1 MEWEKWLPMP
11 MNKQVVL
18 LMAHYGCNMAAIEQK
33 YIRLRTELSS
43 EQYDVVLLFNVND
56 KSLLE
61 ETPCVDKICIYDL
74 QDINALQYEPICPN
88 LLPGSCHFPV
98 LRFFL
103 DHPTYTYYWF
113 IEYDVEFTGTWD
125 ILMDAY
131 FANNAD
137 FIASHL
143 RYYLE
148 DTKWEWWTRDNDVG
162 FPLEE
167 CLKAFHP
174 ICRYSNMALTHIHHY
189 QSAGHSAHSELLIPT
204 CLYHAG
210 YRLLDMGGCGSFVEK
225 GYENRFY
232 VCNEHVNTMR
242 YRPCFSKVIPV
253 GGQQRAIL
261 FHPVKNIVR

>member
-1 MEWEKWLPMP
+1 MEWEKWLPIH

-18 LMAHYGCNMAAIEQK
+18 LMTHYGCNMAAIEQK
-33 YIRLRTELSS
+33 YRRLREELSS
-43 EQYDVVLLFNVND
+43 ERYDVVLLFNVND

-137 FIASHL
+137 FIASHIL
-143 RYYLE
+143 YYHE
-148 DTKWEWWTRDNDVG
+148 DPSWYWWTHYNRVG
-162 FPLEE
+162 YPMEQSIR
-167 CLKAFHP
+167 AFHP
-174 ICRYSNMALTHIHHY
+174 ICRYSYNALEYVHKY
-189 QSAGHSAHSELLIPT
+189 QMDGYSAHSELLIPT
-204 CLYHAG
+204 CLYHG
-210 YRLLDMGGCGSFVEK
+210 GLKLLDMGGTGSFIEE
-225 GYENRFY
+225 GHENRFY
-232 VCNEHVNTMR
+232 ICNRKINTMR
-242 YRPCFSKVIPV
+242 YRPVFNEVILKSPLYHTK
-253 GGQQRAIL
+253 L
-261 FHPVKNIVR
+261 FHPIKP